1 MDVHVRDLRYFAAVA
16 EELSFTRAAERLYV
30 SQPALSKQVRAL
42 ERQLG
47 YPLFERRARSVALTP
62 QGAALLPAVRE
73 LIAGWTEAVRAA
85 RTAGPAESLAVG
97 MQTAVGRDLQREV
110 LGRFR
115 ERGWLI
121 SLRLVNWEDPT
132 AGLAGGGVDAA
143 FCWLPVPGVGAEL
156 TAKVL
161 VREDR
166 WVALPA
172 GHRFAGRAE
181 VDFAELLDEPFVAL
195 PRSAGPL
202 REFWLGTAERG
213 GREPVV
219 GLEASSPEEVFEAV
233 GAGLGVVLLAEA
245 TRGCTRGRTSCRCR
259 CGGWRR
265 ASWRWCGGR
274 TTGGGRSRS
283 SRRRSG
289 RRPRR
294 RSRAVTGSCPGTAV
308 APEQAPTRLAYRPRN
323 SLATAAPRPVTMA
336 SGPARGAGAGAPG
349 AVPSGGPFSRYASRE
364 VG

>member
-30 SQPALSKQVRAL
+30 SQPALSKQIRAL

-47 YPLFERRARSVALTP
+47 FPLFERRARAIALTP
-62 QGAALLPAVRE
+62 QGAALLPAARE
-73 LIAGWTEAVRAA
+73 LAAGWAEAVRAA

-110 LGRFR
+110 LSRFR
-115 ERGWLI
+115 KRGWRI

-132 AGLAGGGVDAA
+132 AGLADGGVDAA

-166 WVALPA
+166 WVALPR
-172 GHRFAGRAE
+172 GHRFAGRAA

-195 PRSAGPL
+195 PPSAGPL
-202 REFWLGTAERG
+202 RGFWLGTAERG

-233 GAGLGVVLLAEA
+233 GAGLGVVLLAEGNA
-245 TRGCTRGRTSCRCR
+245 RLYARPDVVSVPVRGLAPCELALV
-259 CGGWRR
+259 WR
-265 ASWRWCGGR
+265 AGD
-274 TTGGGRSRS
+274 
-283 SRRRSG
+283 RRREV
-289 RRPRR
+289 
-294 RSRAVTGSCPGTAV
+294 AEFTA
-308 APEQAPTRLAYRPRN
+308 AFHQAPP
-323 SLATAAPRPVTMA
+323 AA
-336 SGPARGAGAGAPG
+336 
-349 AVPSGGPFSRYASRE
+349 
-364 VG
+364 